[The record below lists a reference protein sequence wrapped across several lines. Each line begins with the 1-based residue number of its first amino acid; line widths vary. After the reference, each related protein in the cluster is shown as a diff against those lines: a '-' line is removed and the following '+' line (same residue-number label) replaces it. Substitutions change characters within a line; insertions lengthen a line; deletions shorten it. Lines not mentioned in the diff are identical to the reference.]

1 MKPFKCIFTILI
13 GGLAFVLPLVLATM
27 VQSPVFLTDTLD
39 VDIGVTPCKESNII
53 RNCENENRVIAV
65 AIFTTDDF
73 DALTVNHKT
82 VKFEVE
88 AVETH
93 LDEEGNPRRHELDVD
108 GDGDIDL
115 VFHFRLGDTELTC
128 NSTEATLTGE
138 TSDGQYYIE
147 GTTSIVMVKGG
158 G

>member
-27 VQSPVFLTDTLD
+27 VQSTVFLTDTLV

-65 AIFTTDDF
+65 TIFTTDDF

-93 LDEEGNPRRHELDVD
+93 LDEAGDPRRHELDVD

-115 VFHFRLGDTELTC
+115 VFHFRLGDTVLDC
-128 NSTEATLTGE
+128 DSTEATLTGE
-138 TSDGQYYIE
+138 TSDGQSIE